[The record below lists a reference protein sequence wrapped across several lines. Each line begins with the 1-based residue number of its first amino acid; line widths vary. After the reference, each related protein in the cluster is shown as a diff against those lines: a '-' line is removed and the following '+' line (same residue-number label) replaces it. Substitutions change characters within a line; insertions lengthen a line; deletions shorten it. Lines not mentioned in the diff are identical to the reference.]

1 MYKFTFR
8 PLLWGC
14 PVSASSPAPFSRN
27 LVARSC
33 PLSPRVAFW
42 LAFRCGGL
50 RGVLLRSSSRSF
62 SGVVLVCGFSSF
74 ASASRLA
81 ALLARRMPGA
91 AAPRVRRVVGRSG
104 AGWSVS
110 VPVAQPVLGVAALGV
125 FPVRGGVVPAA
136 ALARRLS

>member
-1 MYKFTFR
+1 M
-8 PLLWGC
+8 
-14 PVSASSPAPFSRN
+14 SASSAPFSRN

-50 RGVLLRSSSRSF
+50 RGVLLRSSARSF

-74 ASASRLA
+74 ASAARLASRLA
-81 ALLARRMPGA
+81 QRMPGA
-91 AAPRVRRVVGRSG
+91 AAPRVRRVAGRSG
-104 AGWSVS
+104 SGWAVS
-110 VPVAQPVLGVAALGV
+110 VPVALPVLGVAALGV

-136 ALARRLS
+136 ALARRLA

>member
-1 MYKFTFR
+1 MS
-8 PLLWGC
+8 P
-14 PVSASSPAPFSRN
+14 SSAPFSSN
-27 LVARSC
+27 LVARAC
-33 PLSPRVAFW
+33 PLSPRVVFW

-62 SGVVLVCGFSSF
+62 SGVVLVCGFASF

-81 ALLARRMPGA
+81 ARLAQRMPPA
-91 AAPRVRRVVGRSG
+91 AAPRVRRVASRAGS
-104 AGWSVS
+104 GWSVS
-110 VPVAQPVLGVAALGV
+110 VPVAQPLLGVAVLGV